1 MVATAANGTEA
12 ITRFPAARPD
22 VLVLDLQIPEPN
34 GVAVTAEVVQ
44 QNPAVRVLI
53 LSASGE
59 QQDVLEAV
67 KAGATGYL
75 VKSASRGRAARR
87 RTTRGARGH
96 RVHPGPGRAGA
107 GGVPPPLRH
116 RPADAKDDT
125 PRLTE
130 RETEVLRLVAKG
142 MSYKQIAERLF
153 LSHRTVQNHV
163 QNTLR
168 KLQLHNRVQL
178 VRYAIEQGLDDERV
192 TRLPGARRDPGARG
206 KNHGLG
212 SVVPQTPEKE
222 HDMGQGTLLFR
233 ASLGDVLRAER
244 MRQGMTLR
252 ELSSSARVSLGYIS
266 EIERGQ
272 KEASSELLAA
282 LCEALDVP
290 LSGVLREVSDHV
302 AGRGARPRGRH
313 RRDRRPVASPAERG
327 RRALRL
333 TSTSG

>member
-1 MVATAANGTEA
+1 M
-12 ITRFPAARPD
+12 
-22 VLVLDLQIPEPN
+22 
-34 GVAVTAEVVQ
+34 
-44 QNPAVRVLI
+44 
-53 LSASGE
+53 
-59 QQDVLEAV
+59 
-67 KAGATGYL
+67 
-75 VKSASRGRAARR
+75 
-87 RTTRGARGH
+87 
-96 RVHPGPGRAGA
+96 
-107 GGVPPPLRH
+107 
-116 RPADAKDDT
+116 
-125 PRLTE
+125 
-130 RETEVLRLVAKG
+130 LRLVAKG
-142 MSYKQIAERLF
+142 MSYKQIAERLV

-178 VRYAIEQGLDDERV
+178 VRYAIEQGLDDDDV
-192 TRLPGARRDPGARG
+192 DGPSTARRGTGTRTGRTTA
-206 KNHGLG
+206 LG
-212 SVVPQTPEKE
+212 SVVPHRPEKE

-302 AGRGARPRGRH
+302 ETEELALEVVERADAPGEV
-313 RRDRRPVASPAERG
+313 VASA
-327 RRALRL
+327 A
-333 TSTSG
+333 